1 MISDGS
7 IYVYVNGNGM
17 VNFVYWKKQL
27 FFYDLKEVYYLE
39 ILIGN
44 NYRKWNNLYI
54 NAINNY

>member
-1 MISDGS
+1 MVSDGS
-7 IYVYVNGNGM
+7 IYVNGNGM